1 MLNPD
6 KQHINLRLDAH
17 SVGLDVPRDQEP
29 NYRAAAELLNK
40 RYQYYLKLRPNASA
54 EQLWMYTALEVAVA
68 LQSDVREKS
77 LVPVEKEKFIEEGN
91 AAVRMM
97 AEQEGLFLD
106 PVYTGKAFGGLIAM
120 AREGA
125 FTKED
130 NVLFLHSGGAGGLFA
145 VDF

>member
-17 SVGLDVPRDQEP
+17 VVGLDVPRDQEP

-77 LVPVEKEKFIEEGN
+77 LVPVEKELKEINQFILKTIN
-91 AAVRMM
+91 
-97 AEQEGLFLD
+97 Q
-106 PVYTGKAFGGLIAM
+106 
-120 AREGA
+120 
-125 FTKED
+125 
-130 NVLFLHSGGAGGLFA
+130 
-145 VDF
+145 

>member
-1 MLNPD
+1 MNPD

-77 LVPVEKEKFIEEGN
+77 LVPVEKELKEIN
-91 AAVRMM
+91 
-97 AEQEGLFLD
+97 Q
-106 PVYTGKAFGGLIAM
+106 LILK
-120 AREGA
+120 
-125 FTKED
+125 TI
-130 NVLFLHSGGAGGLFA
+130 NQ
-145 VDF
+145 